1 MKNKCKVFTED
12 CYHHPDCMKTLKEDK
27 REEKLSKY
35 NEVEKKFDKLGDE
48 CSKYLYSMPNP
59 EQNKW
64 KSFDRLWNEEMEIIR
79 IKNYPPNFSYMHDL
93 CLRIV
98 SKTRQETIEQIEKT
112 IKARLKYCQEH
123 NGLPYCKNCG
133 LELLD
138 IERLK

>member
-1 MKNKCKVFTED
+1 
-12 CYHHPDCMKTLKEDK
+12 
-27 REEKLSKY
+27 
-35 NEVEKKFDKLGDE
+35 
-48 CSKYLYSMPNP
+48 MPNP

-64 KSFDRLWNEEMEIIR
+64 IEELWKSSEDAGQKTSSAQVIGTSAAEIILQ
-79 IKNYPPNFSYMHDL
+79 KA
-93 CLRIV
+93 V
-98 SKTRQETIEQIEKT
+98 SQTRQETIEQIEKT